1 MAIIASSTDDRYWKV
16 IDVDLLP
23 DGTFN
28 VEAKQVQDK
37 DGNRLVAV
45 SPAPHKIM
53 NRPTNVLPVGT
64 IVKITDVTQTERTF
78 TVNPTI

>member
-1 MAIIASSTDDRYWKV
+1 MPIISQDTDDRYWKV
-16 IDVDLLP
+16 IDIDPLP
-23 DGTFN
+23 NGTFN

-45 SPAPHKIM
+45 SPAPHKVI

-64 IVKITDVTQTERTF
+64 IVKITDVTTVERTF
-78 TVNPTI
+78 TPNPTT